1 MAGLFNF
8 SGKIQNLGLVA
19 RIFFRVTRPGLY
31 SRVLANSLKNL
42 LGGRSPAS
50 AVVAV
55 TYRCQLNCAHCSAG
69 LYEKDGARELSL
81 EQWKDVLA
89 QIAATGAPRL
99 NISGGEALLRPD
111 ILELIRFASKRF
123 VTVLESNGAMLD
135 AARIKEL
142 KAAGLACA
150 AVSVDAPDSGEHDR
164 LRGKEGCFAAARR
177 ALELCAAGRLPALVS
192 TYVTAQRATAENL
205 AALEKLARETGAM
218 AVRVMPARP
227 VGSFWCSA
235 SSKLSFDQERF
246 LLETMDRSLCYFKGL
261 PGPEDCGIFKRNT
274 FYISPYGEVQP
285 CAYLPLAFGDVPG
298 EPLRAVLER
307 MWSHKVFD
315 TPCRSCLITDDE
327 FRRRHVPLAEGFAGR
342 LPFRI
347 T

>member
-1 MAGLFNF
+1 M
-8 SGKIQNLGLVA
+8 S

-31 SRVLANSLKNL
+31 FRVFRNSLKNL
-42 LGGRSPAS
+42 LGFHSPAS

-69 LYEKDGARELSL
+69 LYKRDGAGELSL
-81 EQWKDVLA
+81 EQWKDALS
-89 QIAATGAPRL
+89 QIALTGAPRL

-111 ILELIRFASKRF
+111 ILELIRFASERF
-123 VTVLESNGAMLD
+123 VTVLESNGELLD
-135 AARIKEL
+135 SGRIREL
-142 KAAGLACA
+142 KNAGLACA
-150 AVSVDAPDSGEHDR
+150 AISVDAPDAAGHDR
-164 LRGKEGCFAAARR
+164 NRGKEGSFAAARR
-177 ALELCAAGRLPALVS
+177 ALELCSAGGLPAVVS
-192 TYVTAQRATAENL
+192 TYVTAERATAQNL

-235 SSKLSFDQERF
+235 SSKLSFAQEKF
-246 LLETMDRSLCYFKGL
+246 LVETMDRSLCYFKGL
-261 PGPEDCGIFKRNT
+261 PGPEDCGIFTRNT

-285 CAYLPLAFGDVPG
+285 CAYLPLAFGDVPA
-298 EPLRAVLER
+298 EPLAAVLER
-307 MWSHKVFD
+307 MWTHKVFD
-315 TPCRSCLITDDE
+315 TSCRDCLILDDG
-327 FRRRHVPLAEGFAGR
+327 FREHNVPVKEGFSGK

>member
-1 MAGLFNF
+1 M
-8 SGKIQNLGLVA
+8 A

-31 SRVLANSLKNL
+31 FRVFHNSIKAL
-42 LGGRSPAS
+42 LGLRSPAS

-55 TYRCQLNCAHCSAG
+55 TYRCQLDCAHCSAG
-69 LYEKDGARELSL
+69 LYERDGSRELSL
-81 EQWKDVLA
+81 EQWKDVLS
-89 QIAATGAPRL
+89 QIERTGAPRL

-111 ILELIRFASKRF
+111 ILELIGFASRRF
-123 VTVLESNGAMLD
+123 VTVLESNGGLLD
-135 AARIKEL
+135 AGRIKEL
-142 KAAGLACA
+142 KDAGLACA
-150 AVSVDAPDSGEHDR
+150 AVSVDAPDAAAHDR

-177 ALELCAAGRLPALVS
+177 ALELCSAGGLPALVS
-192 TYVTAQRATAENL
+192 TYVTAERATAGNL

-227 VGSFWCSA
+227 VGSFRCSA
-235 SSKLSFDQERF
+235 SSKLSFAQENF

-261 PGPEDCGIFKRNT
+261 PSPEDCGIFTRNT

-285 CAYLPLAFGDVPG
+285 CAYLPLAFGDVPA
-298 EPLRAVLER
+298 EPLAAVLDR
-307 MWSHKVFD
+307 MWTHKVFD
-315 TPCRSCLITDDE
+315 TACRTCLIVDDE
-327 FRRRHVPLAEGFAGR
+327 FREKNVPLQEGFAGR